1 MLNLKAPMCNRSV
14 NLKLDGY
21 TLNFV
26 FSDKQN
32 RPFYMTSFEHLHS
45 SFEIHVIIE
54 GTCKLKTAT
63 EERELLPDTVVVIP
77 PKTTHFITEFSE
89 GCKKIDLRVNA
100 VSDDGTAENLPFG
113 HSAVTVCPGCERTGA
128 YARDLYEAMSYSG
141 RNGEV
146 VTKSALTLMYF
157 SVLKELG
164 LDNFLVRGLIKSS
177 GRVKRL
183 VTYVGKKELS
193 YEEYIEATKSKR
205 RFFGLIKKKEKPE
218 EATKEESSVKLEKID
233 FTTAKFYLCDRES
246 EETKNLID
254 ARKTSILNM
263 VLFCIL
269 ILCIFV
275 FLMVLMPSILNV
287 IDDFLANSKV
297 K

>member
-1 MLNLKAPMCNRSV
+1 MYEFYHYYMSINLKNYPNICYDMKV
-14 NLKLDGY
+14 GW
-21 TLNFV
+21 V
-26 FSDKQN
+26 
-32 RPFYMTSFEHLHS
+32 
-45 SFEIHVIIE
+45 
-54 GTCKLKTAT
+54 
-63 EERELLPDTVVVIP
+63 LLALTVGVMLAAV
-77 PKTTHFITEFSE
+77 FITLQRNSMISLIKKLSRTEATSE
-89 GCKKIDLRVNA
+89 
-100 VSDDGTAENLPFG
+100 E
-113 HSAVTVCPGCERTGA
+113 SART
-128 YARDLYEAMSYSG
+128 
-141 RNGEV
+141 
-146 VTKSALTLMYF
+146 
-157 SVLKELG
+157 LKELG
-164 LDNFLVRGLIKSS
+164 LDNLLVRGLIKSS

-246 EETKNLID
+246 EETKNLVD